1 MQKRSRRI
9 ARFGNTSLA
18 LGIWHFVRK
27 CANRS
32 QGRDG
37 WSGSTSM
44 RLNDLCVGFRQ
55 AARLF
60 PAGITR
66 YRNWAGKFS
75 CMAAGV
81 TNRWNSSGLD
91 NLIYEKQ

>member
-1 MQKRSRRI
+1 
-9 ARFGNTSLA
+9 
-18 LGIWHFVRK
+18 
-27 CANRS
+27 
-32 QGRDG
+32 
-37 WSGSTSM
+37 M